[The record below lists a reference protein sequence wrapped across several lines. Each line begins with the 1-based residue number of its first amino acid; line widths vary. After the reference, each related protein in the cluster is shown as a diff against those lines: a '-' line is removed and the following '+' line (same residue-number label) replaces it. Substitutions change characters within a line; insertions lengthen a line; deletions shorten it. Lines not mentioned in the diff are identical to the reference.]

1 MRLTDEDYWNLSY
14 KNFIFQDIKEG
25 AIFDL
30 LSKYLDK
37 VEGKSSL
44 EIGSFPGTLIPIVGR
59 KGYIVH
65 GVDYNSRN
73 GVDLP
78 NWLKSLNLQ
87 VGKFWVSDF
96 FTFKYDVVKRFDL
109 VTSFGFIEHFE
120 NFDEVIKEHLDLVVA
135 GGKVIITTPNFKGWM
150 QYLPHRIFDNENLK
164 NHFLKSMNPSKWKK
178 ILEANG
184 FEVKYY
190 GFFGSYLFWVD
201 PNQKRSKIQKYYLK
215 QTHRLIYNL
224 NKVFQKFKI
233 ESNIFSAF
241 CGIVAVKK
249 NKISLDSMLINNY
262 LRL

>member
-96 FTFKYDVVKRFDL
+96 FTFK
-109 VTSFGFIEHFE
+109 SF
-120 NFDEVIKEHLDLVVA
+120 
-135 GGKVIITTPNFKGWM
+135 
-150 QYLPHRIFDNENLK
+150 
-164 NHFLKSMNPSKWKK
+164 FLSFNS
-178 ILEANG
+178 
-184 FEVKYY
+184 
-190 GFFGSYLFWVD
+190 S
-201 PNQKRSKIQKYYLK
+201 
-215 QTHRLIYNL
+215 
-224 NKVFQKFKI
+224 
-233 ESNIFSAF
+233 SAF
-241 CGIVAVKK
+241 DKK
-249 NKISLDSMLINNY
+249 SSLAPIIALYSLVRFSHN
-262 LRL
+262 